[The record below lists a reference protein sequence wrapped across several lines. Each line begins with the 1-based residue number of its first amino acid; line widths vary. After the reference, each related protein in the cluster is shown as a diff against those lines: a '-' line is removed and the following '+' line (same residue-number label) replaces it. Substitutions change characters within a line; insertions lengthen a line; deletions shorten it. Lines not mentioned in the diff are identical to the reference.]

1 MKKTHT
7 SFANAN
13 QILVTAATIP
23 AFTHPFVFR
32 YRIIRKTIHTPLIIT
47 AETIKPARIPSTSR
61 PIANDINGE
70 IKPHGIPD
78 HCNQR
83 LLSDK
88 ATGSFIFL
96 IMIGRN
102 TTDNPKIVGT
112 DQKINSPPPFMR
124 STKYMISNKA
134 KIPIKILLNNLF
146 LLDVNGTTVNA
157 PVRSIDAV
165 NTQNTPNSPPLLTDT
180 QKVITMG
187 ITSNNAITTPAL
199 YAAFFLFRMTL

>member
-1 MKKTHT
+1 MV
-7 SFANAN
+7 S
-13 QILVTAATIP
+13 QIIVIS
-23 AFTHPFVFR
+23 AF
-32 YRIIRKTIHTPLIIT
+32 
-47 AETIKPARIPSTSR
+47 
-61 PIANDINGE
+61 
-70 IKPHGIPD
+70 
-78 HCNQR
+78 
-83 LLSDK
+83 LSDK

-165 NTQNTPNSPPLLTDT
+165 NTQNTPKPPPLLTDT
-180 QKVITMG
+180 QKVITIG

-199 YAAFFLFRMTL
+199 YAAFFSFFA